1 MKKEREKNIKNEGSN
16 VIISKL
22 MATAGVTSVEDLVA
36 IIGEVKPNS
45 DVADVKS
52 TINYGNVNSDLN
64 LEYMDD
70 IDSFETNINAND
82 QPRKQPK
89 RRACIYIHTN
99 HSRELVGYLSKLCG
113 KTKKIA
119 IMFDVKPG
127 ENISQADFKNI
138 VCSKLENI
146 IEDYKIQKKDLSF
159 TDLTSCSHHIS
170 LMNYMDNTGKILLI
184 FDA

>member
-1 MKKEREKNIKNEGSN
+1 
-16 VIISKL
+16 
-22 MATAGVTSVEDLVA
+22 MATAGVSSVEDLVA
-36 IIGEVKPNS
+36 IIGEAKTNS
-45 DVADVKS
+45 DVADGKS
-52 TINYGNVNSDLN
+52 TINYGNINNDLG
-64 LEYMDD
+64 LGY
-70 IDSFETNINAND
+70 IGDSFDTNMTAND
-82 QPRKQPK
+82 QPIKQPK

>member
-1 MKKEREKNIKNEGSN
+1 
-16 VIISKL
+16 
-22 MATAGVTSVEDLVA
+22 MATAGVSSVEDLVA
-36 IIGEVKPNS
+36 IIGEAKTNS
-45 DVADVKS
+45 DVADGKS
-52 TINYGNVNSDLN
+52 TINYGNINNDLG
-64 LEYMDD
+64 LGY
-70 IDSFETNINAND
+70 IGDSFDTNMTAND
-82 QPRKQPK
+82 QPIKQPK

-113 KTKKIA
+113 KTKKTA